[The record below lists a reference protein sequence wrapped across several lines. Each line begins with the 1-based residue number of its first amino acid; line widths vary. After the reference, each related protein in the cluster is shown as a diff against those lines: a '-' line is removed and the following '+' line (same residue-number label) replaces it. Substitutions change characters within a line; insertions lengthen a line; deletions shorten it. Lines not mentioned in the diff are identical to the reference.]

1 MTASTYVRPADLA
14 ELVQLRRDH
23 PDWLIVAGGTDVMIG
38 VNFGRLRPA
47 GVLDVSAVA
56 ELKDHHV
63 EGDSLRLGAG
73 VTFQTIESELAP
85 LVPGLAI
92 AARGVG
98 SPQIRATAT
107 LGGNLGTASPAGDSH
122 PMLIA
127 LGATIEL
134 ASVRATRLVAAHE
147 FFTGPG
153 RSVLAADEVI
163 VAVRIPRCPTS
174 RQQFSKIGARNA
186 MVIAIAALGLVVD
199 PGERRVGVGLGSV
212 GPTPIRASSA
222 ERFLAHELW
231 PDGHDGP
238 LSRPSPT
245 VLAAF
250 AEEVCRSAR
259 PIDDLRAPASY
270 RSHTLAVMARR
281 CLTRCLEDGS

>member
-1 MTASTYVRPADLA
+1 VTSGYVRPSGLA
-14 ELVQLRRDH
+14 ELLQLRRDH
-23 PDWLIVAGGTDVMIG
+23 PDWLLLAGGTDVMVG
-38 VNFGRLRPA
+38 VNFGRLRPE
-47 GVLDVSAVA
+47 GVIDVGAVA
-56 ELKDHHV
+56 ELNGCTT

-73 VTFQTIESELAP
+73 VTFRTIEKELAS

-122 PMLIA
+122 PILIA
-127 LGATIEL
+127 LDATVEL
-134 ASVRATRLVAAHE
+134 ASLRCTRFVPAHE

-153 RSVLAADEVI
+153 RSVLADDEVI
-163 VAVRIPRCPTS
+163 AAVRLPRSLGS

-199 PGERRVGVGLGSV
+199 AKARRVGVGLGSV

-222 ERFLAHELW
+222 EELLTQELW
-231 PDGHDGP
+231 PDGDDGP
-238 LSRPSPT
+238 LRRPSAA
-245 VLAAF
+245 VLTAF
-250 AEEVCRSAR
+250 ADEVRRSAR

-270 RSHTLAVMARR
+270 RSQTVAVMARR
-281 CLTRCLEDGS
+281 CLARCLEDGS